1 MHHVPKNVIE
11 KLVRIK
17 KVNEVNYLIVSST
30 IDYSTDLICYELE
43 TRNVKY
49 LRINR
54 DRFSTYKITFDLDK
68 KVLKININSKQ
79 YIISD
84 KSLKSI
90 YFRAPVF
97 LRYSKQYSLED
108 QLYRSQWSSFIRNL
122 ILFEN
127 VKWINAPMFTYRA
140 ENKLY
145 QLDCAK
151 QLGFVIPKTIVGN
164 TCPEDIEDDKE
175 YIVKSLDTALFSEG
189 NKELFTYSTVI
200 KGEELKNSQLNI
212 APVIIQQYLKDKIDL
227 RVTVI
232 DNNIFGVSITK
243 NGNKINGDWRVKSKD
258 ELQYVPIE
266 IPEGL
271 KNKICKL
278 MKRLNLNFGGI
289 DFALVDGKYYFIE
302 INPTG
307 EWGWL
312 VRTSKLPIDKA
323 IVDSIIG

>member
-1 MHHVPKNVIE
+1 MS
-11 KLVRIK
+11 
-17 KVNEVNYLIVSST
+17 EVNYLIVSST
-30 IDYSTDLICYELE
+30 IDYSTDFICYELE
-43 TRNVKY
+43 LRNVKY

-54 DRFSTYKITFDLDK
+54 DRFSTYKISFDLNK
-68 KVLKININSKQ
+68 KILTIDINSKQ
-79 YIISD
+79 YIISE

-97 LRYSKQYSLED
+97 LRNLKQYSLEE

-127 VKWINAPMFTYRA
+127 VKWINFPMYTYRA

-151 QLGFVIPKTIVGN
+151 QLGFDVPETIVGN
-164 TCPEDIEDDKE
+164 ICPKDIEDDKE

-200 KGEELKNSQLNI
+200 KGEELKSSQLNS

-243 NGNKINGDWRVKSKD
+243 NGNKINGDWRTKSKD
-258 ELQYVPIE
+258 ELQYIPIDIPKE
-266 IPEGL
+266 I

-278 MKRLNLNFGGI
+278 MEKLHLNFGGI
-289 DFALVDGKYYFIE
+289 DFALVDGTYYFIE

-312 VRTSKLPIDKA
+312 VSTSKLPIDKA

>member
-1 MHHVPKNVIE
+1 MHHVPKNAIE

-17 KVNEVNYLIVSST
+17 KVSEVNYLIVSST
-30 IDYSTDLICYELE
+30 IDYSTDFICYELE
-43 TRNVKY
+43 LRNVKY

-54 DRFSTYKITFDLDK
+54 DRFSTYKISFDLNK
-68 KVLKININSKQ
+68 KILTIDINSKQ
-79 YIISD
+79 YIISE

-97 LRYSKQYSLED
+97 LRNLKQYSLEE

-127 VKWINAPMFTYRA
+127 VKWINFPMYTYRA

-151 QLGFVIPKTIVGN
+151 QLGFDVPETIVGN

-200 KGEELKNSQLNI
+200 KGEELKSSQLNS

-243 NGNKINGDWRVKSKD
+243 NGNKINGDWRIKSKD
-258 ELQYVPIE
+258 ELQYIPIDIPKE
-266 IPEGL
+266 I

-278 MKRLNLNFGGI
+278 MKKLHLNFGGI
-289 DFALVDGKYYFIE
+289 DFALVDGTYYFIE

-312 VRTSKLPIDKA
+312 VSTSKLPIDKA